1 MLRGESRAFT
11 TEMLFRC
18 HALFILT
25 MDQLFYDMVESNPV
39 IAAVKDMDGL
49 AKCCRVSDIK
59 VVFVLF
65 GDICNIDDIV
75 RQIKAAGKLSIVH
88 VDLITGLSPKEIAVD
103 FIRQHTGADGIIS
116 TKPTMIRRAK
126 ELGMFTVMRFFVL
139 DSLSLDN
146 IHKQLSQVKP
156 DFIEVLPG
164 VMPKIIRRVCGQ
176 VRTHVIAGGLITDRE
191 DIMTALDAGAIAVS
205 STNQQVWLM

>member
-25 MDQLFYDMVESNPV
+25 MDQIFYDMVESNPV

-146 IHKQLSQVKP
+146 IHKQLPQVKP

-191 DIMTALDAGAIAVS
+191 DIMMALDAGAIAVS